1 MTSSVVR
8 KTSTVYTAVY
18 LCLDPNYA
26 ALINNFI
33 SFLFLCFCILLKG
46 LYALNVSTFR
56 IFMSLFDQNCLN
68 IFPSF
73 LRFGMKITRTS
84 DVWFVEVA
92 RSYTR
97 LVFGCFNLMN
107 SK

>member
-1 MTSSVVR
+1 VTRSVVR
-8 KTSTVYTAVY
+8 KTSTVYAVVY
-18 LCLDPNYA
+18 LCLDYNYA
-26 ALINNFI
+26 ALINNSI
-33 SFLFLCFCILLKG
+33 SFRCILLKRFKT
-46 LYALNVSTFR
+46 LNVSTFR
-56 IFMSLFDQNCLN
+56 ICVSLFDQNCLN

-73 LRFGMKITRTS
+73 LRFGMKITRTL